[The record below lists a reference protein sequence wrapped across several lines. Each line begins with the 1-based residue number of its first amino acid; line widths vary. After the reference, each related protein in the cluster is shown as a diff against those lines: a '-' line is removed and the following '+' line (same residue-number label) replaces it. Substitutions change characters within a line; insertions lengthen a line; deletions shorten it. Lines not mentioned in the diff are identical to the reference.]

1 MFVILHP
8 EIRLKEYGK
17 ETVEVIDNGSGILPA
32 NYEVLGIVLLSV
44 CSVVYNVY
52 ICVTT
57 NEGGNYTIVIYVA
70 EDNCIF
76 Y

>member
-32 NYEVLGIVLLSV
+32 NYEALGIVLLSV
-44 CSVVYNVY
+44 CSVVYLIYLMCAYVLLQ
-52 ICVTT
+52 TK
-57 NEGGNYTIVIYVA
+57 GVITQ
-70 EDNCIF
+70 
-76 Y
+76 